1 MSLEK
6 RRLVMKS
13 FITSQFGYCP
23 VVWMFHS
30 RTLNNRINAIHERA
44 LRIVYKN
51 YNSTF
56 DELLVCDNSVR
67 VHYRNL
73 QQLAIEIF
81 KFKNNLSPEIMN
93 NVFEAKEES
102 YNLRNATG
110 LKRVGAKTVRYGT
123 ETVRFIAPKLWN
135 MIPDAI
141 KSSNSINHFKSQI
154 KKWKPSNCSC
164 RLCKIYVQN
173 VGFI

>member
-1 MSLEK
+1 M
-6 RRLVMKS
+6 
-13 FITSQFGYCP
+13 
-23 VVWMFHS
+23 
-30 RTLNNRINAIHERA
+30 NNRINAIHERA

-56 DELLVCDNSVR
+56 DELLVYDNSVR
-67 VHYRNL
+67 VHYINL

-110 LKRVGAKTVRYGT
+110 LKRVGARTVRYGT

-141 KSSNSINHFKSQI
+141 KNSNSINHFKSQI
-154 KKWKPSNCSC
+154 KKWKPNNCPC